1 VIRMGSVYRLSEI
14 RSQSHQNDQNDEIQ
28 NLPQDQLMKANPDI
42 ARLSRLI
49 ALSLYNMF
57 FCSRILKV

>member
-1 VIRMGSVYRLSEI
+1 
-14 RSQSHQNDQNDEIQ
+14 
-28 NLPQDQLMKANPDI
+28 MKANPDI